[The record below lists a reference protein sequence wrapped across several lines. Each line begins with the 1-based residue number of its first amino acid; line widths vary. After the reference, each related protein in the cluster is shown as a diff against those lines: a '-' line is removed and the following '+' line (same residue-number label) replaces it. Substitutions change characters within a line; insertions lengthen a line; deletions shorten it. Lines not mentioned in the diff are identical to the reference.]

1 MLKRMVNALRGSVR
15 LEVSGA
21 FPERFLN
28 LCAQRGIVFWNVEWL
43 EATRLR
49 LTVTRQGSGP
59 ARALGDKVLCTVV
72 PAEQSGVPFFL
83 GRFRRRYALL
93 VGLALSLTAVCV
105 LSQFV
110 LTIEVEGNEAVSTAE
125 ILTELRRQ
133 GLRPGVYGPGL
144 DEGTISSAAL
154 LGLPELAWMSVNL
167 HGTRAE
173 VLVREAVPAP
183 EVDDEEQVGSIV
195 ARSSGIVTHIE
206 PLSGEALVAQGDT
219 VLAGEV
225 LISGDVE
232 LRKPEDSDYD
242 IGKLVVRAAGEVTA
256 RTWRTL
262 EASIP
267 LTAQV
272 KEYTGR
278 ERTLWSAEILWGS
291 IEFYGNS
298 SISYEKYD
306 KITQDHTLT
315 LFGRTLPFG
324 VTQVTC
330 REYTL
335 SQREVDVEA
344 ARTMLEE
351 ELLRQLDA
359 ILADSQGQVLRTDF
373 TARQENGLLT
383 VTMLAECQ
391 EQIGVTVEREG
402 ETGRVYGENAAGE
415 GDGE

>member
-1 MLKRMVNALRGSVR
+1 MKRLINWLLGYVEVR
-15 LEVSGA
+15 AEGA
-21 FPERFLN
+21 FPERLLN
-28 LCAQRGIVFWNVEWL
+28 LCAQNRLAFWGLSWGDETSFTFRIRL
-43 EATRLR
+43 KDLPRLR
-49 LTVTRQGSGP
+49 QY
-59 ARALGDKVLCTVV
+59 AQWAMCALHE
-72 PAEQSGVPFFL
+72 A
-83 GRFRRRYALL
+83 GRRG
-93 VGLALSLTAVCV
+93 GL
-105 LSQFV
+105 
-110 LTIEVEGNEAVSTAE
+110 
-125 ILTELRRQ
+125 
-133 GLRPGVYGPGL
+133 
-144 DEGTISSAAL
+144 AAL
-154 LGLPELAWMSVNL
+154 LRWRRRWGFVAGAVVAFLAMAVLSRFVLVVEVTGNESVPSAIILSELQRLGVKPGAYGPALDRAALANEALIALPELSFMAINL
-167 HGTRAE
+167 HGTRIE
-173 VLVREAVPAP
+173 VVVREA
-183 EVDDEEQVGSIV
+183 EQVPELLDEGTPADVV
-195 ARSSGIVTHIE
+195 AADGIILDIHT
-206 PLSGEALVAQGDT
+206 SAGRAMFQDGDT
-219 VLAGEV
+219 VAKGEV

-232 LRKPEDSDYD
+232 LRKPEGSDYD

-256 RTWRTL
+256 RTWREL

>member
-1 MLKRMVNALRGSVR
+1 MCIR
-15 LEVSGA
+15 
-21 FPERFLN
+21 
-28 LCAQRGIVFWNVEWL
+28 
-43 EATRLR
+43 
-49 LTVTRQGSGP
+49 
-59 ARALGDKVLCTVV
+59 
-72 PAEQSGVPFFL
+72 
-83 GRFRRRYALL
+83 
-93 VGLALSLTAVCV
+93 
-105 LSQFV
+105 
-110 LTIEVEGNEAVSTAE
+110 
-125 ILTELRRQ
+125 
-133 GLRPGVYGPGL
+133 
-144 DEGTISSAAL
+144 
-154 LGLPELAWMSVNL
+154 
-167 HGTRAE
+167 
-173 VLVREAVPAP
+173 
-183 EVDDEEQVGSIV
+183 
-195 ARSSGIVTHIE
+195 
-206 PLSGEALVAQGDT
+206 
-219 VLAGEV
+219 
-225 LISGDVE
+225 
-232 LRKPEDSDYD
+232 DS
-242 IGKLVVRAAGEVTA
+242 
-256 RTWRTL
+256 
-262 EASIP
+262 
-267 LTAQV
+267 
-272 KEYTGR
+272 TGR

-335 SQREVDVEA
+335 SQQEVDVEA

>member
-1 MLKRMVNALRGSVR
+1 MKRLINWLLGYVEVR
-15 LEVSGA
+15 AEGA
-21 FPERFLN
+21 FPERLLN
-28 LCAQRGIVFWNVEWL
+28 LCAQNRLAFWGLSWGDETSFTFRIRL
-43 EATRLR
+43 KDLPRLR
-49 LTVTRQGSGP
+49 QY
-59 ARALGDKVLCTVV
+59 AQWAMCALHE
-72 PAEQSGVPFFL
+72 A
-83 GRFRRRYALL
+83 GRRG
-93 VGLALSLTAVCV
+93 GL
-105 LSQFV
+105 
-110 LTIEVEGNEAVSTAE
+110 
-125 ILTELRRQ
+125 
-133 GLRPGVYGPGL
+133 
-144 DEGTISSAAL
+144 AAL
-154 LGLPELAWMSVNL
+154 LRWRRRGGFVAGAVVAFLAMAVLSRFVLVVEMTGNESVPSAIILSELQRLGVKPGAYGPALDRAALANEALIALPELSFMAINL
-167 HGTRAE
+167 HGTRIE
-173 VLVREAVPAP
+173 VVVREA
-183 EVDDEEQVGSIV
+183 EQVPELLDEGTPADVV
-195 ARSSGIVTHIE
+195 AAADGIILDIHT
-206 PLSGEALVAQGDT
+206 SAGRAMFADGDT
-219 VLAGEV
+219 VTKGEV

>member
-110 LTIEVEGNEAVSTAE
+110 LTIGVEGNEAVSTAE

-219 VLAGEV
+219 VLAGEI
-225 LISGDVE
+225 LISGVIDV
-232 LRKPEDSDYD
+232 PEPQYADTDLGTR
-242 IGKLVVRAAGEVTA
+242 ITHAMGNVWA

-262 EASIP
+262 EARIP
-267 LTAQV
+267 LEAQV
-272 KEYTGR
+272 KSYTGEKASR
-278 ERTLWSAEILWGS
+278 WTLSILGHRIDFFGKS
-291 IEFYGNS
+291 G
-298 SISYEKYD
+298 ISFPEYD
-306 KITQDHTLT
+306 KITDTWALT
-315 LFGRTLPFG
+315 LPGGREMPLALSRE
-324 VTQVTC
+324 TC
-330 REYTL
+330 RAYTL
-335 SQREVDVEA
+335 AAAPVDADA
-344 ARTMLEE
+344 AERLLEE
-351 ELLRQLDA
+351 RLLEA
-359 ILADSQGQVLRTDF
+359 LR
-373 TARQENGLLT
+373 ARL
-383 VTMLAECQ
+383 
-391 EQIGVTVEREG
+391 
-402 ETGRVYGENAAGE
+402 
-415 GDGE
+415 GDGEVVHTSFSSAQRDGRLEVTLQAECTEEIGRFVPLESITEENEAEP